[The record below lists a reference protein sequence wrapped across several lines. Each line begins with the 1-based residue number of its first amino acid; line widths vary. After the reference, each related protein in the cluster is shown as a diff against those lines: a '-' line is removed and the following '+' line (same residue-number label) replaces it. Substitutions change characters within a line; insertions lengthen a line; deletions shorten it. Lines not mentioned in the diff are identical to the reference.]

1 MGGFLPVLVG
11 LRVTQT
17 LDVEERLGAEEF
29 EHFPL
34 KLALAESIA
43 REMN

>member
-1 MGGFLPVLVG
+1 MVR

-17 LDVEERLGAEEF
+17 FDIEKGLGAEEF